1 MCEVTYSRL
10 QKKRIRK
17 CRRSS
22 KEKTSLYSS
31 RSTRKTGTK
40 FYQAFSSHVCH
51 TFYNYCGNSS
61 SCLAFF
67 TPGHLCF
74 WKHILWMKLPLMNQ
88 FQVQVWFFNRQA
100 KFLRD
105 SVEMLKRNVPT
116 ISGMTKASKEII
128 LKEAT
133 NYCHLLIEQ
142 DKKIRIAQDELM
154 VKNARL
160 QKKLRQLLDQPFYQ
174 KDTFQ

>member
-1 MCEVTYSRL
+1 
-10 QKKRIRK
+10 
-17 CRRSS
+17 
-22 KEKTSLYSS
+22 
-31 RSTRKTGTK
+31 
-40 FYQAFSSHVCH
+40 
-51 TFYNYCGNSS
+51 
-61 SCLAFF
+61 
-67 TPGHLCF
+67 
-74 WKHILWMKLPLMNQ
+74 MNQ